1 MSLIYY
7 ACWDVKYLAVI
18 IGSVLINFWFG
29 KRIQASSSQVVKR
42 LFTIGGICTNVAAL
56 GYFKYTDFLLRLINE
71 CSGAK
76 IPLPG
81 IVLPIGISFFTFQ
94 QIAFLVDCYKGMVQ
108 ERNFLSY
115 CLFICFFPQLV
126 AGPIVH
132 HNEMTP
138 QFADLS
144 IRRFDHLN
152 CYRGITLLFFGLA
165 KKAVLADGLAPI
177 VVNVFDKHPDAGFM
191 AAWAGSLA
199 YTFQLYF
206 DFSGY
211 SDMAVGIG
219 LLFNVHLPQNFLS
232 PYTALNVQDFWRR
245 WHVTLSRWLMTYI
258 YIPLGGNHAGFART
272 LINLFL
278 TFLIGGIWHGAGE
291 TFVLWGVMHGVALVL
306 HRIWKTNRG
315 EKTPSSKTAFFRWLA
330 TFLFVNAAWVM
341 FRAKTVACA
350 MTMYKCMLGIEGKAS
365 LLAIAEAMW
374 KKVFYGMGGV
384 SNLMN
389 LDIGWHE
396 IKTHIT
402 IFPLVLLGFWKLY
415 DTSRYRTAMNPHW
428 ICTGFV
434 LSLSLVSYW
443 MIGRASRPPEF
454 LYFQF

>member
-7 ACWDVKYLAVI
+7 ACWNVKYLAVI

-29 KRIQASSSQVVKR
+29 KKIQASPSQVLKR

-71 CSGAK
+71 CSGSK

-132 HNEMTP
+132 HNEMMP

-144 IRRFDHLN
+144 IRRFNHLN
-152 CYRGITLLFFGLA
+152 CYKGITLLFFGLA

-177 VVNVFDKHPDAGFM
+177 VANVFDKHPDAGFM
-191 AAWAGSLA
+191 AAWTGSLA

-258 YIPLGGNHAGFART
+258 YIPLGGSRVGFART

-306 HRIWKTNRG
+306 HRIWKTKRG
-315 EKTPSSKTAFFRWLA
+315 EKASSSKTVFFRWLA

-350 MTMYKCMLGIEGKAS
+350 VTMYKCMLGVEGKTS

-396 IKTHIT
+396 VKAHIT